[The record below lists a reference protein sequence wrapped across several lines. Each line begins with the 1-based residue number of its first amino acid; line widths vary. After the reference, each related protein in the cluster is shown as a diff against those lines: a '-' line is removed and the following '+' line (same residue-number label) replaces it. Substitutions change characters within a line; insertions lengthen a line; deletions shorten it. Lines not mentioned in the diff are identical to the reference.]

1 MLLTM
6 RLRSVLPLGLLAVS
20 ALALAAQAMTLKWTP
35 KTGDKMTYKVTGTFD
50 LAALGGEIK
59 LTGTQAEEVK
69 SVDAD
74 NIVVANT
81 SKMTANAMGNE
92 IPVPEA
98 TETVTTKLD
107 GTVTEV
113 KVNDAVATGSAMR
126 LARVTMFIWPSKP
139 VAVGD
144 SWTAE
149 GTKDEKADVPGY
161 KIDFKLVGD
170 EKVDTFDTWKVS
182 VEGGETEGETKT
194 KISGTVWIDKKDGSV
209 VKSLSKLTD
218 AVFPGSANA
227 GVEIPPLSG
236 TMEIVRQ
243 P

>member
-1 MLLTM
+1 MLLAM

-50 LAALGGEIK
+50 LAALGGDIK
-59 LTGTQAEEVK
+59 LTGTQTEEVK

-74 NIVVANT
+74 KVVIENS

-92 IPVPEA
+92 IPVPE
-98 TETVTTKLD
+98 TKETVTTKPD

-113 KVNDAVATGSAMR
+113 KVNDTVTGGAMR
-126 LARVTMFIWPSKP
+126 LARVTMFVWPSKP

-149 GTKDEKADVPGY
+149 GPKDEKADVPGY

-182 VEGGETEGETKT
+182 VDGGETEGETKT
-194 KISGTVWIDKKDGSV
+194 KINGTVWIDKKDGSV